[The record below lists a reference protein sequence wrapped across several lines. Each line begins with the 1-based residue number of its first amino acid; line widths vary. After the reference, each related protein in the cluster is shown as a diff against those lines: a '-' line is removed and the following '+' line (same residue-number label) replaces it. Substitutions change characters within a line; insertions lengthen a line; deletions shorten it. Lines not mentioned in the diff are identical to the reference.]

1 MSNRKLLLGDEAIA
15 LGAIHAG
22 LSGVYAYPGTP
33 STEITEFI
41 QGNALARE
49 RGIHSRWSTNEK
61 TAMEEA
67 LGMSFMGKRAL
78 VCMKHVGMN
87 VCADPFVNSGMTG
100 VNGGVVVLAAD
111 DPSMHSSQDEQ
122 DSRFYGKFAMI
133 PTFEPS
139 SQQEAYD
146 MMAAAFDFS
155 EKQKLPVLMRVTTR
169 MAHSRAVVVVADEP
183 RPQNEL
189 NYNAVAA
196 NWVLLPANARKRNDH
211 VTAQQAELEEA
222 AANSTYNI
230 YMEGHD
236 RSLGIIASG
245 IGFNYVNECFP
256 GGCPF
261 PLLKVSQ
268 YPLPKKLVRRMLAE
282 CEKVLI
288 VEEGQPFIEDI
299 LRGVSATV
307 QHGSPRNLSAT
318 VQHGSTRNLS
328 ATVQHGSTRFNGAE
342 PCDTA
347 AENNRIEPC
356 KTVAEN
362 LRGEFAT
369 VPHGSTRFNGIE
381 PCDTA
386 AENNR
391 IEPCETVAIYG
402 KLDGTL
408 PRTGELTPDLVKKAL
423 GMETGQCFDPCADVV
438 PRPPALCQGCGHR
451 DVYAALNEVLREYE
465 NARVFGDIG
474 CYTLGF
480 LPPFRA
486 IHSCVDMGASIT
498 MAKGAA
504 DAGQY
509 PAVAIIGDS
518 TFTHSGMTGLLDAIN
533 ENADITVIISDN
545 LTTGM
550 TGGQDSAGTN
560 KFEAICRGLG
570 LSDEHLKVVVP
581 LPKNMPEITQI
592 IRDEINY
599 HGTSVIIP
607 RRECMQT
614 LQRHLKQKKA
624 NK

>member
-1 MSNRKLLLGDEAIA
+1 MKKQLLLGDEAIA
-15 LGAIHAG
+15 LGALHAG

-41 QGNALARE
+41 QGNALAKE
-49 RGIHSRWSTNEK
+49 RGVHSRWSTNEK
-61 TAMEEA
+61 TAMEAA

-78 VCMKHVGMN
+78 VCMKHVGLN

-100 VNGGVVVLAAD
+100 VNGGLIVLVAD

-139 SQQEAYD
+139 NQQEAYD
-146 MMAAAFDFS
+146 MMSVAFEYS
-155 EKQKLPVLMRVTTR
+155 EQQKLPVLMRVTTR
-169 MAHSRAVVVVADEP
+169 MAHSRAVVECADEP
-183 RPQNEL
+183 RQQNDL

-196 NWVLLPANARKRNDH
+196 NWVLLPANARKRNDV
-211 VTAQQAELEEA
+211 VTAQQKQLEED

-230 YMEGHD
+230 YVEGQD
-236 RSLGIIASG
+236 NKLGIIASG

-256 GGCPF
+256 GGAPF
-261 PLLKVSQ
+261 PILKISQ
-268 YPLPKKLVRRMLAE
+268 YPLPKKLVRRLMDE
-282 CEKVLI
+282 CQQVLI

-299 LRGVSATV
+299 VRGVSES
-307 QHGSPRNLSAT
+307 QN
-318 VQHGSTRNLS
+318 
-328 ATVQHGSTRFNGAE
+328 
-342 PCDTA
+342 
-347 AENNRIEPC
+347 I
-356 KTVAEN
+356 K
-362 LRGEFAT
+362 
-369 VPHGSTRFNGIE
+369 
-381 PCDTA
+381 
-386 AENNR
+386 
-391 IEPCETVAIYG
+391 G

-408 PRTGELTPDLVKKAL
+408 PRTGELTPDAVKKAL
-423 GMETGQCFDPCADVV
+423 AQLSTFNSPLSTEDGFAPCEDVV

-451 DVYAALNEVLREYE
+451 DVYAALNEVLKEYD
-465 NARVFGDIG
+465 NPRVFGDIG

-504 DAGQY
+504 DAGQW

-533 ENADITVIISDN
+533 ENANITVIISDN

-599 HGTSVIIP
+599 KGTSVIIP

-624 NK
+624 AEKK

>member
-1 MSNRKLLLGDEAIA
+1 MKKQLLLGDEAIA
-15 LGAIHAG
+15 LGALHAG

-41 QGNALARE
+41 QGNALAKE
-49 RGIHSRWSTNEK
+49 RGVHSRWSTNEK
-61 TAMEEA
+61 TAMEAA

-78 VCMKHVGMN
+78 VCMKHVGLN

-100 VNGGVVVLAAD
+100 VNGGLIVLVAD

-139 SQQEAYD
+139 NQQEAYD
-146 MMAAAFDFS
+146 MMSVAFEYS
-155 EKQKLPVLMRVTTR
+155 EQQKLPVLMRVTTR
-169 MAHSRAVVVVADEP
+169 MAHSRAVVECADEP
-183 RPQNEL
+183 RQQNDL

-196 NWVLLPANARKRNDH
+196 NWVLLPANARKRNDV
-211 VTAQQAELEEA
+211 VTAQQKQLEED

-230 YMEGHD
+230 YVEGQD
-236 RSLGIIASG
+236 KKLGIIASG

-256 GGCPF
+256 GGAPF
-261 PLLKVSQ
+261 PILKISQ
-268 YPLPKKLVRRMLAE
+268 YPLPKKLVRRLMDE
-282 CEKVLI
+282 CQQVLI

-299 LRGVSATV
+299 VCGVSES
-307 QHGSPRNLSAT
+307 QN
-318 VQHGSTRNLS
+318 
-328 ATVQHGSTRFNGAE
+328 
-342 PCDTA
+342 
-347 AENNRIEPC
+347 I
-356 KTVAEN
+356 K
-362 LRGEFAT
+362 
-369 VPHGSTRFNGIE
+369 
-381 PCDTA
+381 
-386 AENNR
+386 
-391 IEPCETVAIYG
+391 G

-408 PRTGELTPDLVKKAL
+408 PRTGELTPDAVKKAL
-423 GMETGQCFDPCADVV
+423 AQLSTFNSPLSTEDGFAPCEDVV

-451 DVYAALNEVLREYE
+451 DVYAALNEVLKEYD
-465 NARVFGDIG
+465 NPRVFGDIG

-504 DAGQY
+504 DAGQW

-533 ENADITVIISDN
+533 ENANITVIISDN

-599 HGTSVIIP
+599 KGTSVIIP

-624 NK
+624 AEKK

>member
-1 MSNRKLLLGDEAIA
+1 MTEKKLLLGDEAIA

-41 QGNALARE
+41 QGDSLARE

-100 VNGGVVVLAAD
+100 VNGGLIVLVAD

-122 DSRFYGKFAMI
+122 DSRFYGKFAMV

-139 SQQEAYD
+139 NQQEAYD
-146 MMAAAFDFS
+146 MMATAFDYS
-155 EKQKLPVLMRVTTR
+155 EQQKLPVLMRVTTR
-169 MAHSRAVVVVADEP
+169 MAHSRAVVEVTDEP
-183 RPQNEL
+183 RQQNEL

-196 NWVLLPANARKRNDH
+196 NWVLLPANARKRNDV
-211 VTAQQAELEEA
+211 VTAQQSALEEDA
-222 AANSTYNI
+222 AHSPYNI
-230 YMEGHD
+230 YVEGYD
-236 RSLGIIASG
+236 KSLGIIASG

-256 GGCPF
+256 NGSPY
-261 PLLKVSQ
+261 PVLKISQ
-268 YPLPKKLVRRMLAE
+268 YPLPKKLVRRLMSE
-282 CEKVLI
+282 CQQVLI
-288 VEEGQPFIEDI
+288 VEEGQPFIEDMV
-299 LRGVSATV
+299 RGV
-307 QHGSPRNLSAT
+307 
-318 VQHGSTRNLS
+318 
-328 ATVQHGSTRFNGAE
+328 
-342 PCDTA
+342 
-347 AENNRIEPC
+347 
-356 KTVAEN
+356 
-362 LRGEFAT
+362 GE
-369 VPHGSTRFNGIE
+369 SQNIK
-381 PCDTA
+381 
-386 AENNR
+386 
-391 IEPCETVAIYG
+391 G
-402 KLDGTL
+402 KLNGTL
-408 PRTGELTPDLVKKAL
+408 PRTGELTPDAVKQAL
-423 GMETGQCFDPCADVV
+423 EQISNLKPQTSSHNGFAPCEDVV

-451 DVYAALNEVLREYE
+451 DVYAALNEVLKEFD
-465 NARVFGDIG
+465 NPRVFGDIG

-504 DAGQY
+504 DAGQW
-509 PAVAIIGDS
+509 PAVAVIGDS

-533 ENADITVIISDN
+533 ENANITVIISDN

-570 LSDEHLKVVVP
+570 LNDEHLKVVVP

-592 IRDEINY
+592 IRNEINY
-599 HGTSVIIP
+599 KGTSVIIP

-624 NK
+624 NS

>member
-1 MSNRKLLLGDEAIA
+1 MNKRLLLGDEAIA
-15 LGAIHAG
+15 LGALHAG

-41 QGNALARE
+41 QGDALARE
-49 RGIHSRWSTNEK
+49 RGVHSRWSTNEK

-100 VNGGVVVLAAD
+100 VNGGVVVLVAD

-122 DSRFYGKFAMI
+122 DSRFYGKFAMV
-133 PTFEPS
+133 PTLEPS

-146 MMAAAFDFS
+146 MMSYAFDYS
-155 EKQKLPVLMRVTTR
+155 ERVCLPVLMRVTTR
-169 MAHSRAVVVVADEP
+169 MAHSRAVVECVDVP
-183 RPQNEL
+183 RQQNDL
-189 NYNAVAA
+189 NYNAIAA
-196 NWVLLPANARKRNDH
+196 NWVLLPANARRRNDK
-211 VTAQQAELEEA
+211 VTAQQAELEEDA
-222 AANSTYNI
+222 ASSTYNI
-230 YMEGHD
+230 YVEGND

-245 IGFNYVNECFP
+245 IGFNYVNECFASP
-256 GGCPF
+256 SGQGSVPY
-261 PLLKVSQ
+261 PILKISQ
-268 YPLPKKLVRRMLAE
+268 YPLPKKLVRRMLNE
-282 CEKVLI
+282 CGQVLI

-299 LRGVSATV
+299 VRGVHDLPGV
-307 QHGSPRNLSAT
+307 H
-318 VQHGSTRNLS
+318 
-328 ATVQHGSTRFNGAE
+328 
-342 PCDTA
+342 
-347 AENNRIEPC
+347 
-356 KTVAEN
+356 
-362 LRGEFAT
+362 
-369 VPHGSTRFNGIE
+369 
-381 PCDTA
+381 
-386 AENNR
+386 
-391 IEPCETVAIYG
+391 G

-408 PRTGELTPDLVKKAL
+408 PRTGELTPDLVKQAL
-423 GMETGQCFDPCADVV
+423 SQLSTPKSQLSNLEEVFAPCEDVV

-451 DVYAALNEVLREYE
+451 DVYAALNEVLKEYD

-504 DAGQY
+504 DAGQW
-509 PAVAIIGDS
+509 PSVAVIGDS

-581 LPKNMPEITQI
+581 LPKNMPEITQA

-624 NK
+624 EKK